1 MNKLTFYAITVVLNI
16 IYYLCK
22 PAEFFTHAFNFKEII
37 ERIKNIPHWI
47 VESFTSGYDETD
59 YEDGEYL
66 DYAFKKKAA

>member
-22 PAEFFTHAFNFKEII
+22 PAELFAHVFNLKEMT

-47 VESFTSGYDETD
+47 VESFTDPAEID
-59 YEDGEYL
+59 YNNEEYI